1 MSVSHGFTWK
11 MIKAS
16 EIAAVGSLL
25 KPHGIKGEIVADLD
39 QDIKPDKL
47 RCIVLDIDGI
57 FVPFFI
63 SGIRNGGSSSTLLTI
78 DGITNENEAKELCGK
93 EIYALKSDVPDVPS
107 DDEGGFYLADLIGF
121 NVESESGK
129 VIGKIEDYDDST
141 SNVLLIVSPQD
152 KRAPDSVQLYIP
164 LADEY
169 ITEIDAEN
177 RTIKMSLPSGLL
189 DLNHINQ

>member
-1 MSVSHGFTWK
+1 

-16 EIAAVGSLL
+16 EIVAVGSLL
-25 KPHGIKGEIVADLD
+25 KPHGVKGEIVADLD
-39 QDIKPDKL
+39 QDFKLEKL

-63 SGIRNGGSSSTLLTI
+63 SGIRTGASSSTLLTI

-93 EIYALKSDVPDVPS
+93 EIYALMSDVPDVPA
-107 DDEGGFYLADLIGF
+107 DDEDGFYLADLIGF
-121 NVESESGK
+121 SVKTDSGII
-129 VIGKIEDYDDST
+129 IGIIEDYDDST
-141 SNVLLIVSPQD
+141 SNVLLIVSPED
-152 KRAPDSVQLYIP
+152 KSARSSGQLYIP

-169 ITEIDAEN
+169 ITEIDADN

-189 DLNHINQ
+189 DLNPINQ